1 MPLRFALLNILLFQT
16 LCFIHASDQSIPFPP
31 ERRVVFTCLS
41 WDDEIETQYYRTL
54 IKDPKAPVYFTMNKS
69 VPLVISIGD
78 TKIASSF
85 RSEPQSYLGPA
96 ILEFFT
102 IPPPPKS
109 ALKERTPEPVAS
121 VFLPPDKT
129 RVLLLFFKQ
138 TPPTDH
144 PNLRHHLEVLPD
156 SLDDLPMGGY
166 LLINSTGKKLIG
178 NVDKLSFELEAH
190 SKKHV
195 PSPADTAQKLEWLF
209 WNGSRK
215 EKPLYSSQWNHRPD
229 GRSIIF
235 ITESGEQRGALAI
248 KAIQDIGEPAK
259 PKEES
264 PPLPK

>member
-1 MPLRFALLNILLFQT
+1 MPLRFALLNILLLQA
-16 LCFIHASDQSIPFPP
+16 LCLIHASDQSTPFPP

-54 IKDPKAPVYFTMNKS
+54 IKDPKAPVYFTMNKP
-69 VPLVISIGD
+69 VPLVISIGG

-102 IPPPPKS
+102 IPPPTKTTPKV
-109 ALKERTPEPVAS
+109 RTPEPVAS

-138 TPPTDH
+138 TSAADH
-144 PNLRHHLEVLPD
+144 SNPRYHIEVIPD

-178 NVDKLSFELEAH
+178 SAEKLSFELEAH
-190 SKKHV
+190 SKKHL
-195 PSPADTAQKLEWLF
+195 PSPADTIQKLEWIF
-209 WNGSRK
+209 WNDSRK
-215 EKPLYSSQWNHRPD
+215 KKPLYSSLWSHRPD
-229 GRSIIF
+229 GRTIIL
-235 ITESGEQRGALAI
+235 ITDSEEQRDALTI
-248 KAIQDIGEPAK
+248 KAIQDIGESAK

-264 PPLPK
+264 PPFPK